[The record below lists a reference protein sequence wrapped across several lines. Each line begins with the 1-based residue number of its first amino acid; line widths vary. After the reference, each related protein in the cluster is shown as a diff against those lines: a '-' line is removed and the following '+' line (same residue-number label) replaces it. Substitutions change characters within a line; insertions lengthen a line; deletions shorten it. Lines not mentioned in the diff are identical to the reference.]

1 MTAERRWPIIDTHHH
16 IGVSPTCTFIAEDDL
31 LPWMEAGQVDIQV
44 DSRSTRAPA
53 TGPLTG
59 TPTSE

>member
-31 LPWMEAGQVDIQV
+31 LPWMEVSQRG
-44 DSRSTRAPA
+44 S
-53 TGPLTG
+53 
-59 TPTSE
+59 